1 MNSAERHW
9 YGLFLS
15 LLTALMW
22 GTLPIALQLLM
33 QSLDVNTITWARFV
47 YSAAFVWIVLQ
58 RRGELP
64 RLRSFDRRTLLLTS
78 VAIVALMANFLLY
91 LVGLDHLNPEASGI
105 IIQLAPFLLMAGSVL
120 FYGER
125 MTPLDVIGAVVLFGG
140 LLLFFNERLV
150 LLFGGLSDYTFGVV
164 AMLSAAL
171 TWSIY
176 GLMQKTLL
184 RKMSSMQLTLLI
196 YTGGGVLLLFFSAP
210 LSIAALGWLPLVVLL
225 YGCMNMV
232 LGYGAF
238 TEAMRVWQAAKV
250 SAVIALAPVVTIV
263 CMPLAVWLWPNY
275 YSSSELN
282 LWSYSGAVLVV
293 AGSMLSALG
302 KRRA

>member
-1 MNSAERHW
+1 
-9 YGLFLS
+9 
-15 LLTALMW
+15 
-22 GTLPIALQLLM
+22 
-33 QSLDVNTITWARFV
+33 
-47 YSAAFVWIVLQ
+47 
-58 RRGELP
+58 
-64 RLRSFDRRTLLLTS
+64 
-78 VAIVALMANFLLY
+78 
-91 LVGLDHLNPEASGI
+91 
-105 IIQLAPFLLMAGSVL
+105 
-120 FYGER
+120 
-125 MTPLDVIGAVVLFGG
+125 
-140 LLLFFNERLV
+140 
-150 LLFGGLSDYTFGVV
+150 
-164 AMLSAAL
+164 
-171 TWSIY
+171 
-176 GLMQKTLL
+176 
-184 RKMSSMQLTLLI
+184 
-196 YTGGGVLLLFFSAP
+196 

-263 CMPLAVWLWPNY
+263 CMPLAVWLWPND

>member
-1 MNSAERHW
+1 MSSAERHW
-9 YGLFLS
+9 MGLALS

-47 YSAAFVWIVLQ
+47 FSAGFVWLVLQ
-58 RRGELP
+58 RRGQLP
-64 RLRSFDRRTLLLTS
+64 RLRSFDRRTLLLTL
-78 VAIVALMANFLLY
+78 VAIVALMGNFLLY

-105 IIQLAPFLLMAGSVL
+105 IIQLAPFLLMAGSVV

-125 MTPLDVIGAVVLFGG
+125 MTPLDLIGAAVLFGG
-140 LLLFFNERLV
+140 LLLFFNERLG

-164 AMLSAAL
+164 AMLLAAL

-184 RKMSSMQLTLLI
+184 RVMSSMQLTLLI
-196 YTGGGVLLLFFSAP
+196 YTGGAVLLLFFSAP
-210 LSIAALGWLPLVVLL
+210 LAIVSLDWLPLLVLL
-225 YGCMNMV
+225 YGCVNMV

-263 CMPLAVWLWPNY
+263 CMPLAVWLWPAH

-282 LWSYSGAVLVV
+282 LWSYVGAVLVV

-302 KRRA
+302 KRRS